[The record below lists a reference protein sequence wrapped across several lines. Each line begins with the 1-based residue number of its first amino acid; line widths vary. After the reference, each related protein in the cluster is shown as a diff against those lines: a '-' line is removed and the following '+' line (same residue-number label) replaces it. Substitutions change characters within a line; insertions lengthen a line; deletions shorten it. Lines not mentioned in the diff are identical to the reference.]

1 MARRGR
7 PAQGAE
13 LVDGSA
19 GSELARHR
27 LRVILQ
33 TLAGAA
39 TIEQA
44 AAALGINR
52 SRFHALR
59 KQFLILAT
67 GLLEPRP
74 RGRKRQEPTPAELE
88 LMRLKQ
94 QMVQLKLQLKAAQI
108 REEIALVMPHLLKDK
123 RRGKNSRTTR
133 RSARRSASGRS
144 CR

>member
-1 MARRGR
+1 MAKRGR
-7 PAQGAE
+7 PVQGAE

-33 TLAGAA
+33 TLAGAS

-44 AAALGINR
+44 AAALGVNR

-59 KQFLILAT
+59 KQFLALAT

-88 LMRLKQ
+88 MAKLKQ

-108 REEIALVMPHLLKDK
+108 REEIALVMPHLLQDK
-123 RRGKNSRTTR
+123 RRGKNSRPTR
-133 RSARRSASGRS
+133 PSARRNVSAGRS
-144 CR
+144 R